1 MLLNGLSAL
10 LEGVKTAV
18 HDADEEVLGG
28 LSCLGLVVN
37 DIDTVDENELNLVS
51 LALVGL
57 LQLVEMLGYLF
68 LEIADLLVLLLDDL
82 ISLIE
87 HVC

>member
-1 MLLNGLSAL
+1 MNELADL
-10 LEGVKTAV
+10 LESVKTAV

-28 LSCLGLVVN
+28 LSCLGLVVD
-37 DIDTVDENELNLVS
+37 DIDTVDENELNEVS
-51 LALVGL
+51 LVLVGL
-57 LQLVEMLGYLF
+57 FHLVETFGHFF